1 MKLAESKNSISDY
14 VSRLR
19 DIPNNREYG
28 DLKDLIVAD
37 LDTQDPRIHEAI
49 LAAGAR
55 QCYIVGNGHH
65 DTSDPRLVSVS
76 GAPWDAQISN
86 INIAFVDTR
95 ALPGLNVVRDLARL
109 MTHMRNV
116 LLPQGVVFA
125 VLRTGN
131 AIGGFETANPIVQTP
146 IGGLPSF
153 EFLLDEVLRDY
164 AVRVLDWLPSE
175 HPTINTRFVRITP
188 KKPSLLLICGQSQ
201 SGKTSLARELAHLDR
216 HMHISNDYIYT
227 EIVRLGRAKSAQSI
241 SDDILEKVGDGG
253 GRACGLFNRALE
265 SDPELMQKYLTLIE
279 SLLPRNKGLIS
290 MDLDVRLEPQ
300 IQAVKDF
307 FVRSGYSVWVVRR

>member
-1 MKLAESKNSISDY
+1 MNITVTKPISEY
-14 VSRLR
+14 VAKLR
-19 DIPNNREYG
+19 DIQNNREHG
-28 DLKDLIVAD
+28 DLNDRVVAD
-37 LDTQDPRIHEAI
+37 LATHDPNIHEAI
-49 LAAGAR
+49 LTAGAR
-55 QCYIVGNGHH
+55 VCYVVGNGACTIR
-65 DTSDPRLVSVS
+65 DKRLVPVGGTPLDVRIS
-76 GAPWDAQISN
+76 GVDA
-86 INIAFVDTR
+86 AFFDARVLTEFD
-95 ALPGLNVVRDLARL
+95 PVKDLSSL
-109 MTHMRNV
+109 MTHMTEV
-116 LLPQGVVFA
+116 LTPQGVMFA
-125 VLRTGN
+125 VVRTGN
-131 AIGGFETANPIVQTP
+131 GLGGFETANPIVQTS
-146 IGGLPSF
+146 IGPLPSF
-153 EFLLDEVLRDY
+153 EFLLDEALRDY

-241 SDDILEKVGDGG
+241 SDDILEKIGDGG

-265 SDPELMQKYLTLIE
+265 SDPELMQKYLSLIE

>member
-1 MKLAESKNSISDY
+1 MKLAESKKLISDY
-14 VSRLR
+14 VPTLG

-28 DLKDLIVAD
+28 DLTNLVVAD
-37 LDTQDPRIHEAI
+37 LDTQDPRLHEAI
-49 LAAGAR
+49 LTAGAR
-55 QCYIVGNGHH
+55 QCYMVGNGHN
-65 DTSDPRLVSVS
+65 DTGDPRLVSVS

-86 INIAFVDTR
+86 INVAFFDTR
-95 ALPGLNVVRDLARL
+95 ALPELNVVRDLARL
-109 MTHMRNV
+109 MTHMQKV

-131 AIGGFETANPIVQTP
+131 AVGGFETANPIVQTP
-146 IGGLPSF
+146 IGALPSF
-153 EFLLDEVLRDY
+153 EFLLDEVLRNY
-164 AVRVLDWLPSE
+164 AVRVLEWLPSE
-175 HPTINTRFVRITP
+175 HSTITTKFVRITQ

-201 SGKTSLARELAHLDR
+201 SGKTSLARELAQLDR

-227 EIVRLGRAKSAQSI
+227 EIVRLRRTESVQSI
-241 SDDILEKVGDGG
+241 SDDILKKIGDGG

-265 SDPELMQKYLTLIE
+265 SDPELMQKYLTLVE
-279 SLLPRNKGLIS
+279 SLLPTNKGLIS

-300 IQAVKDF
+300 IQVVKDF

>member
-1 MKLAESKNSISDY
+1 MNITVTKPISEY
-14 VSRLR
+14 VAKLR
-19 DIPNNREYG
+19 DIQNNREHG
-28 DLKDLIVAD
+28 DLNDRVVAD
-37 LDTQDPRIHEAI
+37 LATHDPNIHEAI
-49 LAAGAR
+49 LTAGAR
-55 QCYIVGNGHH
+55 VCYVVGNGACTIR
-65 DTSDPRLVSVS
+65 DKRLVPVGGTPLDVRIS
-76 GAPWDAQISN
+76 GVDA
-86 INIAFVDTR
+86 AFFDARVLTEFD
-95 ALPGLNVVRDLARL
+95 PVKDLSSL
-109 MTHMRNV
+109 MTHMTEV
-116 LLPQGVVFA
+116 LTPQGVMFA
-125 VLRTGN
+125 VVRTGN
-131 AIGGFETANPIVQTP
+131 GLGGFETANPIVQTP

-241 SDDILEKVGDGG
+241 SDDILEKIGDGG

-265 SDPELMQKYLTLIE
+265 SDPELMQKYLMLIE